1 MFNGDK
7 VVTVN
12 IYMNILGIEIFFFF
26 ENRPILGGFEH
37 LKLVN

>member
-12 IYMNILGIEIFFFF
+12 IYMNILGFEIFFF